1 MELKNHFTAE
11 EMKTTLVYLQ
21 AIFDVVRLVD
31 PTDTSILTLD
41 ANNQLY
47 KEPYTCFRI
56 WNKECRC
63 SNCTG
68 ITTFFC
74 GCQKSKY
81 EFIENNIFYVIS
93 KPITLELEAE
103 TLPIVLEIV
112 SHVDDQLLL
121 EQKENGKSIAELVDE
136 TSRKL

>member
-21 AIFDVVRLVD
+21 AIFDVVRLID

-68 ITTFFC
+68 ITTFF
-74 GCQKSKY
+74 
-81 EFIENNIFYVIS
+81 
-93 KPITLELEAE
+93 LR
-103 TLPIVLEIV
+103 LPEIKIRV
-112 SHVDDQLLL
+112 H
-121 EQKENGKSIAELVDE
+121 
-136 TSRKL
+136 RKQYFLCDFKADHPRTGS